1 MRLEKILSYA
11 PSCLLALLTLSAPAL
26 VSAQAQPSQIGQ
38 WATLTQLPFFPV
50 HNHLLPNGKV
60 MIWPG
65 DGPSGNDP
73 RQWDPA
79 DQSLTSLA
87 KPGYDLFCSG
97 HAFLADGRLFVAGG
111 HIASDT
117 GFPKGAIYDWQTNT
131 WANTPDM
138 NAGRWYPTVTTL
150 ANGDMLVVSGEID
163 STVGVNQTPQVYQAA
178 TNTWRSLTSAALSQP
193 LYPQM
198 FLAPNGKVVNVGAS
212 STTRYLDTSG
222 TGAWTVLANRS
233 PVWRDYAAAVM
244 YADGKILMAGGGDP
258 PNNSAEVIDLNQAA
272 PTWRQVAPMAV
283 ARRQTNAT
291 VLPDGNVLVTGGTSG
306 SGFNDATHAVFSAE
320 LWNPATETWTTMA
333 SSAGIPR
340 IYHSAAILL
349 PDGRVMTTGGNG
361 QSTPEVFSPPYLFK
375 GVARPAMSGMPPTF
389 GYGQHFSVQTPDAAD
404 ITKVTLIRIT
414 SVTHSFNENQRLNV
428 LSFTPGAGT
437 LDITAPGNANIAPPG
452 HYLLFLVNSSGVPSI
467 GSIVQLG
474 ASGAPPPPVPA
485 PATLTSLSPNSAS
498 AGGPAFT
505 LNVNGTDFLSGAT
518 VRWNGANRTTTF
530 VSSTQLSAAVPATD
544 IATAGTVQVT
554 ALNPGASVSNAL
566 PFTITGAPTGPVPA
580 KLTSLSPSSASAGGP
595 AFTLNVN
602 GTDFLSGATV
612 RWNGA
617 NRTTTFVSSTQL
629 SAAIPATDIAT
640 AGTVQVTVLNPG
652 ASVSNALPFT
662 ITGTTTTRYTLTV
675 TKGGSGSQKGVVTSS
690 PAGVSCGTTC
700 SSAFNSGT
708 VVTLTA
714 QAGANEVFS
723 GWSGACS
730 GTGSCTV
737 TMNANKSVMAKFSRR

>member
-1 MRLEKILSYA
+1 
-11 PSCLLALLTLSAPAL
+11 
-26 VSAQAQPSQIGQ
+26 
-38 WATLTQLPFFPV
+38 
-50 HNHLLPNGKV
+50 
-60 MIWPG
+60 
-65 DGPSGNDP
+65 
-73 RQWDPA
+73 
-79 DQSLTSLA
+79 
-87 KPGYDLFCSG
+87 
-97 HAFLADGRLFVAGG
+97 
-111 HIASDT
+111 
-117 GFPKGAIYDWQTNT
+117 
-131 WANTPDM
+131 
-138 NAGRWYPTVTTL
+138 
-150 ANGDMLVVSGEID
+150 
-163 STVGVNQTPQVYQAA
+163 
-178 TNTWRSLTSAALSQP
+178 
-193 LYPQM
+193 
-198 FLAPNGKVVNVGAS
+198 
-212 STTRYLDTSG
+212 
-222 TGAWTVLANRS
+222 
-233 PVWRDYAAAVM
+233 
-244 YADGKILMAGGGDP
+244 
-258 PNNSAEVIDLNQAA
+258 
-272 PTWRQVAPMAV
+272 MAV

-375 GVARPAMSGMPPTF
+375 GVARPAMSGVPPTF
-389 GYGQHFSVQTPDAAD
+389 GYGQHFPVQTPDAAD
-404 ITKVTLIRIT
+404 ITKVTLIRIA

-474 ASGAPPPPVPA
+474 ASGAPPPPAPA
-485 PATLTSLSPNSAS
+485 PATLTALSPN
-498 AGGPAFT
+498 
-505 LNVNGTDFLSGAT
+505 
-518 VRWNGANRTTTF
+518 
-530 VSSTQLSAAVPATD
+530 
-544 IATAGTVQVT
+544 
-554 ALNPGASVSNAL
+554 
-566 PFTITGAPTGPVPA
+566 
-580 KLTSLSPSSASAGGP
+580 SASAGGP

-640 AGTVQVTVLNPG
+640 AGTAQVTALNPG